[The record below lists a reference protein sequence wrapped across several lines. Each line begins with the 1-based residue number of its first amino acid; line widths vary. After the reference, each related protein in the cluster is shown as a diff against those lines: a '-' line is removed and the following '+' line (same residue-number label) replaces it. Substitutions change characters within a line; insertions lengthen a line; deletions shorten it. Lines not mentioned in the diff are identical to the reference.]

1 MTPACTTQPLPGA
14 SLSISKTLTYVIS
27 ASIDD
32 AQLQGK
38 TLAHE
43 PITLQQLQD
52 TVNQWISQWEGG
64 YWAPLEN
71 LARLTEEV
79 GELARE
85 LNHAHGPKK
94 KKPSEA
100 ESSVAL
106 ELGDILFVVVSIANS
121 LDISLDDAMRQ
132 TMEKYRIRDSDR
144 FERRNDE

>member
-1 MTPACTTQPLPGA
+1 M
-14 SLSISKTLTYVIS
+14 
-27 ASIDD
+27 
-32 AQLQGK
+32 
-38 TLAHE
+38 AHE

-52 TVNQWISQWEGG
+52 TVNQWISQWEEG

-94 KKPSEA
+94 KKPGEA

-121 LDISLDDAMRQ
+121 LDISLDDAIRQ
-132 TMEKYRIRDSDR
+132 TMEKYQIRDSNR
-144 FERRNDE
+144 FERRKDE